1 MESRADN
8 SRDVGDRGPYW
19 FNAVLHPH
27 RSLGP
32 RGFLVLMAVMSA
44 MALSFGL
51 RFLLLGAWPVMGF
64 MGLDVLAVY
73 IAFKVNYR
81 RARLFETVQLTDDR
95 LTVRRVLPDGKAN
108 EWHFMP
114 SWVRVRMD
122 DPPRLDS
129 PLTLSSHGR
138 ALEIGAFLTPEERL
152 EVAHAL
158 KDAIRRQQAG
168 LVGSGS
174 AGMV

>member
-1 MESRADN
+1 MEAVADN
-8 SRDVGDRGPYW
+8 RGDTAGRNGPYW
-19 FNAVLHPH
+19 FDAVLHPH
-27 RSLGP
+27 RSLSA

-44 MALSFGL
+44 MALSLGL
-51 RFLLLGAWPVMGF
+51 RFFLVGAWPVMGF

-73 IAFKVNYR
+73 VAFKVNYR

-95 LTVRRVLPDGKAN
+95 LTVRRVQPDGHAN

-122 DPPRLDS
+122 DPPSMDS

-138 ALEIGAFLTPEERL
+138 ALEIGAFLTPQERL
-152 EVAHAL
+152 ELARAL
-158 KDAIRRQQAG
+158 NDAIRRQQAG
-168 LVGSGS
+168 LVGTAPG
-174 AGMV
+174 AP